1 MTEDLPEEPAQTGLT
16 PELILQLATSF
27 MATRYLIAAVEVGMF
42 EALGDAALDLDALA
56 ARIAVPKRTTRICA
70 DAMAALG
77 LLERDGSLYRN
88 SPAADAFLSGR
99 GARDLRPFLRS
110 MDRTYPAWA
119 EFTEA
124 IRAGRGPGFITRM
137 DPEAQRVY
145 SAGVE
150 SVSVGSAR
158 ALAESYEFDRH
169 RQLLDLGGGTGSFL
183 VPILERHLA
192 IECGL
197 FELPQVVTLA
207 RENLKAHESDGRV
220 RFYEGDLLQDQ
231 LPTGYDAFLLANV
244 VHIFTPEHN
253 RDLLER
259 VHASAPSGARLLLV
273 DFWTDPTHT
282 QPVFAAIMAGQFL
295 LSGGEGDVYSEDE
308 IRDMLAATGWMM
320 IERRVLTGPASL
332 LVAECQ

>member
-1 MTEDLPEEPAQTGLT
+1 MTEDLPEAPAQTAVT
-16 PELILQLATSF
+16 PDLIMQLATSF

-42 EALGDAALDLDALA
+42 EALGEVALGLDALA
-56 ARIAVPKRTTRICA
+56 ARIAVPRRTARICA
-70 DAMAALG
+70 DAMVALG
-77 LLERDGSLYRN
+77 LLQRDGPLYRN
-88 SPAADAFLSGR
+88 SAAAGAFLSGR

-119 EFTEA
+119 EFTDA
-124 IRAGRGPGFITRM
+124 IRAGRAPGFITRL

-150 SVSVGSAR
+150 SVSAGSAR
-158 ALAESYEFDRH
+158 ALADSYDFGRH

-183 VPILERHLA
+183 VPILERHPA

-197 FELPQVVTLA
+197 FELPQVVPLA
-207 RENLKAHESDGRV
+207 RDYLNAHESDGRV

-259 VHASAPSGARLLLV
+259 VHASALPGARLLLV

-295 LSGGEGDVYSEDE
+295 ISGGEGDVYSEDE
-308 IRDMLAATGWMM
+308 IRDMLAATGWAMS
-320 IERRVLTGPASL
+320 ERRPLTGPASL
-332 LVAECQ
+332 VVAVRQ

>member
-1 MTEDLPEEPAQTGLT
+1 MTEDPPEVPAQTGLT

-27 MATRYLIAAVEVGMF
+27 MATRYLVAAVEVGMF

-56 ARIAVPKRTTRICA
+56 ARIAVPGRTARICA

-77 LLERDGSLYRN
+77 LLERDGPLYRN

-99 GARDLRPFLRS
+99 GARDLRPFVRS

-124 IRAGRGPGFITRM
+124 IRAGRGPGFITRL

-183 VPILERHLA
+183 VPILERHPA

-197 FELPQVVTLA
+197 FELPQVVPLA
-207 RENLKAHESDGRV
+207 RENLKAHQSDGRV

-273 DFWTDPTHT
+273 DFWTDPSHT

-320 IERRVLTGPASL
+320 IERRALTGPASL
-332 LVAECQ
+332 VVAECQ

>member
-1 MTEDLPEEPAQTGLT
+1 MTEDLPERAAQPGLT
-16 PELILQLATSF
+16 PDLILQLATSF
-27 MATRYLIAAVEVGMF
+27 MATRYLIAAVEVGVF

-56 ARIAVPKRTTRICA
+56 ARIAVPRRTARICA
-70 DAMAALG
+70 DAMVALG
-77 LLERDGSLYRN
+77 LLERDGPLYRN
-88 SPAADAFLSGR
+88 SPAAGAFLSGR
-99 GARDLRPFLRS
+99 GPRDLRPFLRS
-110 MDRTYPAWA
+110 MERTYPAWT
-119 EFTEA
+119 EFTDA
-124 IRAGRGPGFITRM
+124 IRAGRGPGFITRL

-150 SVSVGSAR
+150 SVTAGSAV
-158 ALAESYEFDRH
+158 ALAGSYDFDRH
-169 RQLLDLGGGTGSFL
+169 RRLLDLGGGTGSFL
-183 VPILERHLA
+183 VPILDRHPD

-197 FELPQVVTLA
+197 FELPSVVALA
-207 RENLKAHESDGRV
+207 RENLKARKSGGRV
-220 RFYEGDLLQDQ
+220 RFYEGDLLRDQ

-295 LSGGEGDVYSEDE
+295 MSGGEGDVYSEDE
-308 IRDMLAATGWMM
+308 IRDMLAATGWVMSA
-320 IERRVLTGPASL
+320 RRPLTGPASL
-332 LVAECQ
+332 VVAERR

>member
-1 MTEDLPEEPAQTGLT
+1 MTEDQPEAPAQPGLT
-16 PELILQLATSF
+16 PDLILRLATSF
-27 MATRYLIAAVEVGMF
+27 MATRYLMAAVEVGMF
-42 EALGDAALDLDALA
+42 EALADDLLDLDALA
-56 ARIAVPKRTTRICA
+56 ARIAIPGRTARICA
-70 DAMAALG
+70 DAMVALG
-77 LLERDGSLYRN
+77 LLERDGALYRN
-88 SPAADAFLSGR
+88 TPAAGAFLSGR

-124 IRAGRGPGFITRM
+124 IREGRGPGFITRL

-158 ALAESYEFDRH
+158 ALADSYEFDRH
-169 RQLLDLGGGTGSFL
+169 RRLLDLGGGTGSFL
-183 VPILERHLA
+183 VPILERHPA

-197 FELPQVVTLA
+197 FELPQVVPLA
-207 RENLKAHESDGRV
+207 RNNLKAHESDGRV
-220 RFYEGDLLQDQ
+220 RFYDGDLLRDR
-231 LPTGYDAFLLANV
+231 LPTGYDVFLLANV

-273 DFWTDPTHT
+273 DFWTDFTHT

-308 IRDMLAATGWMM
+308 IRDMLAATGWVMSG
-320 IERRVLTGPASL
+320 RRPLNGPASL
-332 LVAECQ
+332 VVAVRQ

>member
-1 MTEDLPEEPAQTGLT
+1 
-16 PELILQLATSF
+16 
-27 MATRYLIAAVEVGMF
+27 MF

-99 GARDLRPFLRS
+99 GARDLRPSLRS

-320 IERRVLTGPASL
+320 IERRVLTGLASL